1 MTDRIIP
8 NALALPKIFHVA
20 RKSPAQ
26 ESAGLKVVSRLIP
39 RRADNR
45 LVGTAPEPSFF
56 GRQKSP
62 ARVAWPGPRDV
73 SGICRANPDAPN
85 LFAAGKKD
93 DWNHG
98 GRRLSRQC
106 RRKSIDGGNHSHLT
120 MNQIGHESR
129 QSSVLAL

>member
-85 LFAAGKKD
+85 LPQHYGGASPMPDRKFMALLGARGLAA
-93 DWNHG
+93 
-98 GRRLSRQC
+98 RR
-106 RRKSIDGGNHSHLT
+106 
-120 MNQIGHESR
+120 
-129 QSSVLAL
+129 